1 MNNYNS
7 SNFLQDFIVKPA
19 ARHKI
24 KSMKRFELI
33 VRYRKFLTKMHNEKM
48 VGIILI
54 GFILLLSMEC
64 KSQENPL
71 EPPVSYTKMKLPDGS
86 NYFGQVE
93 SEELNGI
100 GINSLP
106 IVALMSTFIGGVI
119 ALQTASNMSSP
130 LLPAYT
136 VGYITQSST
145 ILEFSPTIIS
155 LILAGKIGSNIAS
168 EIGTMRVTEQIDAL
182 EIMGVNSLNFLVLP
196 KITAAIIFFPIL
208 VIFSMALSMLGGW
221 ISLVVSNLSTTEEYV
236 LGLRAFFDPFNIK
249 YALSKTVVFG
259 FLIVSVSS
267 FYGYYVKGGSLD
279 VGRASTQAVVSS
291 SVTILIAN
299 FLLTQMI
306 LL

>member
-1 MNNYNS
+1 
-7 SNFLQDFIVKPA
+7 
-19 ARHKI
+19 
-24 KSMKRFELI
+24 MKNIGKYILMLKDVFTRPNKWRVFFE
-33 VRYRKFLTKMHNEKM
+33 R
-48 VGIILI
+48 
-54 GFILLLSMEC
+54 LL
-64 KSQENPL
+64 
-71 EPPVSYTKMKLPDGS
+71 
-86 NYFGQVE
+86 
-93 SEELNGI
+93 EELNGI

-182 EIMGVNSLNFLVLP
+182 EIMGVNSLNFMVLP
-196 KITAAIIFFPIL
+196 KVTAAVLFFPIL
-208 VIFSMALSMLGGW
+208 VIFSMALSMFGGW
-221 ISLVVSNLSTTEEYV
+221 ISLVLSNLSTTEEYV

-249 YALSKTVVFG
+249 YALTKTVVFG

-267 FYGYYVKGGSLD
+267 YYGYYVKGGSLD